1 MWQPLESIDRRIEV
15 ILSVC
20 QSIEISV
27 KVVQLMAVETF
38 IPPHRLLITVTE
50 HDMQKKWVSLPSSFH
65 LWTPMGH
72 SLFQQMKK

>member
-20 QSIEISV
+20 QSIEINV

-38 IPPHRLLITVTE
+38 IPPHRFTNN
-50 HDMQKKWVSLPSSFH
+50 SN
-65 LWTPMGH
+65 
-72 SLFQQMKK
+72 